1 MILKTK
7 TNKMTKITDIR
18 IGNSLLLYGEVVK
31 VTEIGSKDDDFYLRI
46 EGKNNGYYIDQFEPI
61 RLNDTIHKTLSNTD
75 FLPNYN
81 DNLGE
86 NWSEYWIEFKG
97 VNLKRVRYLHEVQN
111 LYWCIVGK
119 ELNIES

>member
-1 MILKTK
+1 MI
-7 TNKMTKITDIR
+7 KITDIR
-18 IGNSLLLYGEVVK
+18 IGNNLLLYGEVVK
-31 VTEIGSKDDDFYLRI
+31 VTEIGSKDDDFYLRV

-61 RLNDTIHKTLSNTD
+61 RLNDTIHQILSNTD
-75 FLPNYN
+75 FLLNYN

-119 ELNIES
+119 ELEIIGNIHEENK